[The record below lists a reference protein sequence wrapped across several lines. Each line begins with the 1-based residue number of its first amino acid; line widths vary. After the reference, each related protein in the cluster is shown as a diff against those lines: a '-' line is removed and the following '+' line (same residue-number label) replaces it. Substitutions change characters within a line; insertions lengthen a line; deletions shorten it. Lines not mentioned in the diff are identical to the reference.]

1 MRHLILF
8 ENYIN
13 ENNFYTFGDI
23 LKRKHINDNKENVID
38 DFKVGYK
45 VLPSKWY
52 KNMDEIR
59 DKYAHVIKLDNNFVY
74 VKNIFPKRFTFDFR
88 STCKLKN
95 YFMKINQKLFFK
107 LYI

>member
-74 VKNIFPKRFTFDFR
+74 VKNTLTGVEYKYSPKDLLLI
-88 STCKLKN
+88 SDQHAN
-95 YFMKINQKLFFK
+95 
-107 LYI
+107 

>member
-13 ENNFYTFGDI
+13 ENNFYTFSDI
-23 LKRKHINDNKENVID
+23 LKRKHINDNKENIID

-74 VKNIFPKRFTFDFR
+74 VKNTLTDVEYKYHPKDLLLISDQHAT
-88 STCKLKN
+88 
-95 YFMKINQKLFFK
+95 
-107 LYI
+107 